1 GNSMNGGK
9 NPIQDGDLLLLE
21 WVTPS
26 SAGSISNL
34 TMAIETQDETG
45 DNQYLLRVVRKI
57 APNQYEL
64 QAQNPS
70 YPNMPATDAMKTF
83 ARLKAVIKNNSQQ
96 SQTR

>member
-1 GNSMNGGK
+1 
-9 NPIQDGDLLLLE
+9 
-21 WVTPS
+21 

-64 QAQNPS
+64 QAQNPD
-70 YPNMPATDAMKTF
+70 YPNMLATEMMKTF
-83 ARLKAVIKNNSQQ
+83 ARLKAVIAPSN
-96 SQTR
+96 

>member
-1 GNSMNGGK
+1 MKGGK

-45 DNQYLLRVVRKI
+45 ITSTYCG
-57 APNQYEL
+57 
-64 QAQNPS
+64 
-70 YPNMPATDAMKTF
+70 
-83 ARLKAVIKNNSQQ
+83 
-96 SQTR
+96 